1 MRKNTFYTAVLLL
14 AAAVMAACSG
24 GDDMTSDI
32 TPEQQTTTEN
42 DVVEL
47 VGTLSGKGGTTRAI
61 DDMFNNSYWKVGD
74 QFAIYYQTNSG
85 HATATATVT
94 DVNSYD
100 GYSAKFRATLIS
112 PKRGDNAVKLVYP
125 ASAHDGKGGFK
136 PDALMTQNGT
146 LKYIND
152 NSLDFESAS
161 TTMNVDG
168 TNATLKSDVTMKPQV
183 SLFILSL
190 CRAGSGNPE
199 NRLLSTKKLE
209 ISNGTY
215 KYTITPDKATQKF
228 IIALLPSDIPTFTFS
243 CQSSSEKDACVDYTY
258 IKDFVPANIT
268 SSDIGNVI
276 LPDNKVYA
284 CSPGGLTYSG
294 TFTATLEKGVW
305 YYGDFYNGIF
315 VELTPSSV
323 SSPVAMIAYVGSE
336 TGEENNVSPL
346 TAYNHGLAIAMKDAN
361 NGSNCSWGSNTGT
374 LDNNYQWDGS
384 EHAVSESGLQYRD
397 ARKTEAWPAFNACA
411 SYSVAGYDP
420 ADHGCS
426 PWFLCS
432 VYQWNQMLAA
442 CKDVKGLIFD
452 ERYWEYVEL
461 SGLRDVFSSHGGENI
476 KDNSYWSCTER
487 DAYGVSE
494 YNFSTGSVEWGYSG
508 WYYGD
513 YNKNSSGGY
522 VRSVFAF

>member
-168 TNATLKSDVTMKPQV
+168 TNATLKSDVTMEPQV

-190 CRAGSGNPE
+190 CRAGSGIPE

-215 KYTITPDKATQKF
+215 KYTITPDEATQKF

-243 CQSSSEKDACVDYTY
+243 CQSSSEEDACVDYTY

-336 TGEENNVSPL
+336 TGEASP
-346 TAYNHGLAIAMKDAN
+346 YNHGLAIAMKDAN
-361 NGSNCSWGSNTGT
+361 SSNCKWRREINSDGT
-374 LDNNYQWDGS
+374 YDNNSQV
-384 EHAVSESGLQYRD
+384 ENLPFASESGLQYRA
-397 ARKTEAWPAFNACA
+397 ARMTEDFPAFNYCA
-411 SYSVAGYDP
+411 TYSVAGFDP
-420 ADHGCS
+420 NEHGCS
-426 PWFLCS
+426 PWYLCS
-432 VYQWNQMLAA
+432 TYQWDQMVEA
-442 CKDVKGLIFD
+442 CKNVTGETGYYYD
-452 ERYWEYVEL
+452 
-461 SGLRDVFSSHGGENI
+461 LRDAFSSRGGENI
-476 KDNSYWSCTER
+476 KTNSYWSCTEYSSQGVWLFNF
-487 DAYGVSE
+487 DGVSDS
-494 YNFSTGSVEWGYSG
+494 Y
-508 WYYGD
+508 WYISS
-513 YNKNSSGGY
+513 YNKTGAGY